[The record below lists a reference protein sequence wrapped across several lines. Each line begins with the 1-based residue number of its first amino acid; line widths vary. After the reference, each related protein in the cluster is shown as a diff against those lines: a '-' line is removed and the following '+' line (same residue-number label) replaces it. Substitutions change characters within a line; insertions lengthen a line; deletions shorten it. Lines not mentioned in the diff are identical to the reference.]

1 MNIHEHQAKD
11 ILKEFG
17 APVSNGIVIYSK
29 NEIKEK
35 ISNLKNGKY
44 VLKAQ
49 IHAGGRGKAGGVK
62 LINDISKLEQEAN
75 NMMGKTLITHQTGSE
90 GKEVKRLYIE
100 EASEISQEFYLSCLI
115 DRGTSKIAFIS
126 STEGGM
132 DIEKVASEKP
142 SKIITNKIEYK
153 KDGPSDEEINKIISI
168 FNLKKNQILN
178 MSKLIKSLYQIL
190 IQKDASL
197 IEINP
202 LIITKNEEIICLDAK
217 MNFDDNAIYRRPEI
231 LELRDLNEEDPTEIE
246 ASKNDLAYIKL
257 NGTIGCMVNGA
268 GLAMATMDI
277 IKLYGK
283 EPANFLD
290 VGGGASKEKVTAA
303 FKLILADK
311 NVKGILINIFG
322 GIMRCDVLAQGVVDA
337 AKQVNLS
344 VPLVVR
350 LAGTN
355 FKEGKEILNKSNLK
369 ILSASDLNDASKKLL
384 RRLVNVD
391 TC

>member
-1 MNIHEHQAKD
+1 MNIHEHQAKE
-11 ILKEFG
+11 ILKEYQ
-17 APVSNGIVIYSK
+17 APVSNGVVIYSID
-29 NEIKEK
+29 EIKEK
-35 ISNLKNGKY
+35 ILKLKSKQY

-62 LINDISKLEQEAN
+62 LIKNLEDLLPEAKK
-75 NMMGKTLITHQTGSE
+75 MMGKILITHQTGSK
-90 GKEVKRLYIE
+90 GKKVKRLYIE
-100 EASEISQEFYLSCLI
+100 EASDILKEYYLSCLV
-115 DRGTSKIAFIS
+115 DRETSKIAFIS

-132 DIEKVASEKP
+132 DIEKVSTETP
-142 SKIITNKIEYK
+142 EKIITNKIELSTE
-153 KDGPSDEEINKIISI
+153 GPSKHEIEKIISI
-168 FNLKKNQILN
+168 FRFDDEQKITATN
-178 MSKLIKSLYQIL
+178 LIKSMYKIL
-190 IQKDASL
+190 IEKDASL

-202 LIITKNEEIICLDAK
+202 LIITKSKKIVCLDAK
-217 MNFDDNAIYRRPEI
+217 MNFDDNAIFRRPEI
-231 LELRDLNEEDPTEIE
+231 LKLRDLNEEDPAEIE
-246 ASKNDLAYIKL
+246 ASKHDLAYIKL
-257 NGTIGCMVNGA
+257 NGSIGCMVNGA

-303 FKLILADK
+303 FKLILADE

-322 GIMRCDVLAQGVVDA
+322 GIMRCDILAQGVVEA

-355 FKEGKEILNKSNLK
+355 FKEGKEILDKSNLK
-369 ILSASDLNDASKKLL
+369 ILSASDLNDAAKKI
-384 RRLVNVD
+384 VGAIK
-391 TC
+391 

>member
-1 MNIHEHQAKD
+1 MNIHEHQAKE

-17 APVSNGIVIYSK
+17 APVSNGVVITSLS
-29 NEIKEK
+29 EIKNK
-35 ISNLKNGKY
+35 ISNLKSEQF

-62 LINDISKLEQEAN
+62 LVKGISELLQESKK
-75 NMMGKTLITHQTGSE
+75 MMGKILITHQTGPE

-100 EASEISQEFYLSCLI
+100 EASNILKEFYLSCLV
-115 DRGTSKIAFIS
+115 DRESSKIAFIS

-132 DIEKVASEKP
+132 DIEKVARENP
-142 SKIITNKIEYK
+142 EKIITTKIDLK
-153 KDGPSDEEINKIISI
+153 KEGPNDEEIKKIISI
-168 FNLKKNQILN
+168 YNLNTDQEIEAN
-178 MSKLIKSLYQIL
+178 KLVKSLYNIL
-190 IQKDASL
+190 VEKDASL

-202 LIITKNEEIICLDAK
+202 LIINDKKKILCLDAK
-217 MNFDDNAIYRRPEI
+217 MNFDDNAIFRRPEI
-231 LELRDLNEEDPTEIE
+231 SKLRDLNEEEPAEIE
-246 ASKNDLAYIKL
+246 ASKYDLAYIKL
-257 NGTIGCMVNGA
+257 NGSIGCIVNGA

-277 IKLYGK
+277 IKLYGE

-311 NVKGILINIFG
+311 NVKAILINIFG
-322 GIMRCDVLAQGVVDA
+322 GIMRCDVLAQGVVEA
-337 AKQVNLS
+337 ANQVNLS

-355 FKEGKEILNKSNLK
+355 FKQGKEILEKSNLK
-369 ILSASDLNDASKKLL
+369 ILSASDLNDAAKKI
-384 RRLVNVD
+384 VEVIK
-391 TC
+391 

>member
-1 MNIHEHQAKD
+1 MNIHEYQAKE

-17 APVSNGIVIYSK
+17 APISNGVAIFSID
-29 NEIKEK
+29 EIEEK
-35 ISNLKNGKY
+35 ITKLKSKEF

-62 LINDISKLEQEAN
+62 LIKDILNLEQEAKK
-75 NMMGKTLITHQTGSE
+75 MMGKVLVTHQTGPE
-90 GKEVKRLYIE
+90 GKQVKRLYIE
-100 EASEISQEFYLSCLI
+100 EASDISKEFYLSCLI
-115 DRGTSKIAFIS
+115 DRETSKIAFIS

-132 DIEKVASEKP
+132 DIEKVASETPK
-142 SKIITNKIEYK
+142 KIITNKIDLK
-153 KDGPSDEEINKIISI
+153 DDGPNEKEIEKIISI
-168 FNLKKNQILN
+168 FQFNDEQKKIAT
-178 MSKLIKSLYQIL
+178 KLIKALYTITVK
-190 IQKDASL
+190 KDANL

-202 LIITKNEEIICLDAK
+202 LIITKTNKIICLDAK
-217 MNFDDNAIYRRPEI
+217 MNFDDNAIFRRPEI
-231 LELRDLNEEDPTEIE
+231 LKLRDFDEEDPAEVE

-257 NGTIGCMVNGA
+257 NGSIGCMVNGA

-290 VGGGASKEKVTAA
+290 VGGGATKEKVSAA
-303 FKLILADK
+303 FKLILSDK

-322 GIMRCDVLAQGVVDA
+322 GIMRCDVLAQGVVEA
-337 AKQVNLS
+337 AKEINLS

-355 FKEGKEILNKSNLK
+355 FKEGKEILEKSNLK
-369 ILSASDLNDASKKLL
+369 ILSASDLNDAAKKI
-384 RRLVNVD
+384 VEAIE
-391 TC
+391 

>member
-1 MNIHEHQAKD
+1 MNIHEHQAKE
-11 ILKEFG
+11 ILKEYG
-17 APVSNGIVIYSK
+17 APVSNGFVIFSPE
-29 NEIKEK
+29 EIKNK
-35 ISNLKNGKY
+35 ISELKGKEF

-62 LINDISKLEQEAN
+62 LINNITELENEAKK
-75 NMMGKTLITHQTGSE
+75 MMGKTLITHQTGPK
-90 GKEVKRLYIE
+90 GKEVKRIYIE
-100 EASEISQEFYLSCLI
+100 EASNISKEFYLSCLV
-115 DRGTSKIAFIS
+115 DRQSSKIAFIS

-132 DIEKVASEKP
+132 DIEKVALETP
-142 SKIITNKIEYK
+142 EKIITNKIDLKQE
-153 KDGPSDEEINKIISI
+153 GPSKKEVENIISI
-168 FNLKKNQILN
+168 FNLNTEQKITASNLVIT
-178 MSKLIKSLYQIL
+178 LYKIL
-190 IQKDASL
+190 IEKDANL

-202 LIITKNEEIICLDAK
+202 LITTKNEKIICLDAK
-217 MNFDDNAIYRRPEI
+217 MNFDDNASFRRPEI
-231 LELRDLNEEDPTEIE
+231 LKLRDFDEEEPAEIE
-246 ASKNDLAYIKL
+246 ASKYDLAYIKL
-257 NGTIGCMVNGA
+257 DGSIGCMVDGA

-277 IKLYGK
+277 IKLYGQ

-322 GIMRCDVLAQGVVDA
+322 GIMRCDVLAQGVVEA

-355 FKEGKEILNKSNLK
+355 FKEGKDILDKSNLK
-369 ILSASDLNDASKKLL
+369 ILSASDLNDAAKKI
-384 RRLVNVD
+384 VEAIK
-391 TC
+391 